1 MDDKLTEAV
10 FADSASLGASIEI
23 ANSPW
28 VVMKFGGTSV
38 SSAENW
44 QTIARLIRN

>member
-1 MDDKLTEAV
+1 MIAKVKEAE
-10 FADSASLGASIEI
+10 FEESAALGAPEPH
-23 ANSPW
+23 AQSPW

-44 QTIARLIRN
+44 